1 MKTKVFV
8 GITGGIG
15 SGKTFVC
22 QVLETMGYPVFYS
35 DKEAKKIIVSNKIVK
50 KSIIDLFGKEAYTDS
65 GKINT
70 SFLSK
75 QIFNDKT
82 LLNKMNGIVHPA
94 VRLAFKEWATGQ
106 KSKIVFNEA
115 AIIFETGIYKNYKHV
130 VLVTA
135 PKDLKI
141 KRITKR
147 DQSTIEQIENRMKN
161 QWTDQK
167 KAEFTNLTINN
178 YEQSMLIPQI
188 VDVLNKLTHD

>member
-178 YEQSMLIPQI
+178 DEQSMLIPQI

>member
-1 MKTKVFV
+1 LKTKVFV

-178 YEQSMLIPQI
+178 DEQSMLIPQI